1 VSKIIIRTPNH
12 LGDSLMAQPAVAA
25 FAASRPNDDISILIP
40 EWARPVYR
48 NIPDVLLL
56 LVESRYLH
64 GMKAITYQSDLLKK
78 EGFETGV
85 LLTPSFS
92 SALIFYLAGVKNRF
106 GYNTDGRSLLLSQRR
121 EHKDVARLHRSE
133 QYRHLLEEVAGIEL
147 KAGRPAMTVMNPA
160 LETAVELLGDN
171 KIDPEEGFV
180 AVAARAVAPS
190 RRWGSEN
197 YALLSRRILKE
208 LRLRVVLVGST
219 AERRA
224 GNEVAGEEEG
234 IVNICGQTDMETAA
248 AVLSMAKLF
257 IGNDSGL
264 AHVAAAVGISMV
276 VLSGADKPAETSPIS
291 DKKTVIIRD
300 NLDCISCVK
309 NICPQKGEAFMR
321 CMKDITV
328 DEVFA
333 AVCRHLRQ

>member
-1 VSKIIIRTPNH
+1 MSKIIIRTPNH

-25 FAASRPNDDISILIP
+25 FASGRPNDDISILIP
-40 EWARPVYR
+40 EWARPIYR
-48 NIPDVLLL
+48 NIPDALLL

-64 GMKAITYQSDLLKK
+64 GMKAISYQSDLLKR

-106 GYNTDGRSLLLSQRR
+106 GYNTDGRALLLNQRR
-121 EHKDVARLHRSE
+121 EHKDVSRFHRSE
-133 QYRHLLEEVAGIEL
+133 RYRHLLEEVAGGEL
-147 KAGRPAMTVMNPA
+147 KPDRPEISVINPA
-160 LETAVELLGDN
+160 LGSAVELLGDN
-171 KIDPEEGFV
+171 RIVPEEAFV
-180 AVAARAVAPS
+180 AIAARAVAPS

-197 YALLSRRILKE
+197 YAVLARRILTE
-208 LRLRVVLVGST
+208 LGLKTVLLGSA

-224 GNEVAGEEEG
+224 GGEIAGEEAD
-234 IVNICGQTDMETAA
+234 IVNICGQTDIETAA

-264 AHVAAAVGISMV
+264 AHLAAAVDIPLV
-276 VLSGADKPAETSPIS
+276 VLSGADKPAETSPVS

-300 NLDCISCVK
+300 NLDCISCIK
-309 NICPQKGEAFMR
+309 NVCHKKGEAFMR
-321 CMKDITV
+321 CMKDITI
-328 DEVFA
+328 DEVFSA
-333 AVCRHLRQ
+333 AHLCLKQ